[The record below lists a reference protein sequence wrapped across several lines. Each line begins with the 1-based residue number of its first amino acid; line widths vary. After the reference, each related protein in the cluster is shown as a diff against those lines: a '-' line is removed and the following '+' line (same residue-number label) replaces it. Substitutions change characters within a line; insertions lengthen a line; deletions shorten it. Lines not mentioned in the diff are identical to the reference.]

1 MTANA
6 PTLDASTLKR
16 VLWAL
21 MFGNIVIG
29 TGVMV
34 VPGTLN
40 DIASD
45 LNVSISLAG
54 QIISSAGIFMCLGAP
69 ALAMVVGRWDRRW
82 LLPAVMLWYG
92 VTHLA
97 CIAAQSYTELLVL
110 RMIAMVG
117 PALFTPQA
125 AAAVSQI
132 VPVERRAKAMSM
144 VFLGWSVASVMGVPL
159 GAWMG
164 NHWGWRSAFAL
175 IAALSVLNAIWLWR
189 VLPGPIKPPPMPL
202 SAWGETFRNSVLMK
216 TVAITLVAGSGQFVL
231 FAYFAPYLT
240 QLLGASPS
248 DLALFYACNG
258 ALGFVGMVIMTR
270 RIDKVGPAAVVTVSL
285 WAFGFSC
292 VAWGFAAGVVSAIVT
307 MMAWSTVSFAW
318 NSSQQTRLAAIAPH
332 AASAS
337 IALNTSAIYLS
348 QAVGA
353 GVGGVLIEWGYM
365 PYLNWAALVFLFGA
379 VALNWHV
386 RQRHQA

>member
-1 MTANA
+1 MNLS
-6 PTLDASTLKR
+6 PDSLDARTLKR

-21 MFGNIVIG
+21 MFGNVVIG

-40 DIASD
+40 DLATD

-54 QIISSAGIFMCLGAP
+54 QIISAAGVFMCLGAP
-69 ALAMVVGRWDRRW
+69 GLAMVVGRWDRRW

-92 VTHLA
+92 ITHLL
-97 CIAAQSYTELLVL
+97 CMAAETYTQLLVIRL
-110 RMIAMVG
+110 SAMVG

-132 VPVERRAKAMSM
+132 VPVEKRAKAMSL

-164 NHWGWRSAFAL
+164 NHWGWRSAFGL
-175 IAALSVLNAIWLWR
+175 IALLSVINAVWLWR
-189 VLPGPIKPPPMPL
+189 ILPGPIKPPPMPL
-202 SAWGETFRNSVLMK
+202 SAWRETFGNSVLMK
-216 TVAITLVAGSGQFVL
+216 TVAVTLVAGSGQFVL

-240 QLLGASPS
+240 QYLGATPS

-258 ALGFVGMVIMTR
+258 LMGFIGMWVLTK
-270 RIDKVGPAAVVTVSL
+270 RIDRIGPAPVVTLSL
-285 WAFGFSC
+285 WAFVFSC
-292 VAWGFAAGVVSAIVT
+292 IAWGWASGVVSAIVT
-307 MMAWSTVSFAW
+307 MLAWSTVSFAW
-318 NSSQQTRLAAIAPH
+318 NSSQQARLAGIAPH

-348 QAVGA
+348 QAIGA
-353 GVGGVLIEWGYM
+353 GIGGVLIDWGAM
-365 PYLNWAALVFLFGA
+365 PQLHWAALVILFGA
-379 VALNWHV
+379 IALN
-386 RQRHQA
+386 RHLRVSYQT